1 MFGWARLLFFTVFAG
16 GTLYVLHAF
25 IYRRLVA
32 DFTENRWI
40 RRAAIALFASIS
52 VAALAGRFLS
62 IWFTSITSRHATV
75 ALFMWSGLALYV
87 AFALAAVEPVR
98 RWWLKRQAARAAPA
112 PSPEAPA
119 SPSPAPA
126 QLSRR
131 DAVTSLLSGGALAAG
146 GGVAALGTYRAFDK
160 PEVTEIPIRL
170 PKLPR
175 ALDGFTFVHLSDIH
189 VGSLIQEQFLRVL
202 VEVARAQKPDAVA
215 ITGDLVDGSVS
226 VLGKYVRELNGLE
239 ARHGTWFVTGN
250 HDYYSGAD
258 AWCRALEGFGWNV
271 LRNRRVS
278 LGGAGAS
285 FDLLGIDDPF
295 GFRGSD
301 NDPGLQ
307 AATAGRDPE
316 RASVLL
322 AHRPELPDRT
332 AAAGIDLQLSGHT
345 HGGQLFPVTTL
356 ASLAW
361 RGRARGHS
369 TVGNTQFY
377 VSRGCGFVGPPLRV
391 DSPPEVVKLVL
402 VAG

>member
-98 RWWLKRQAARAAPA
+98 RWWLKRQAARAVPA

>member
-1 MFGWARLLFFTVFAG
+1 MIGWARLLFFTLFAG
-16 GTLYVLHAF
+16 GTLYALHAF

-40 RRAAIALFASIS
+40 RRAAIALFATIS
-52 VAALAGRFLS
+52 VAALAGRFLA
-62 IWFTSITSRHATV
+62 IWFSTLTSRHATV

-87 AFALAAVEPVR
+87 ATALAVVEPVR
-98 RWWLKRQAARAAPA
+98 RWWLKKKAPPPPPA
-112 PSPEAPA
+112 EAPA
-119 SPSPAPA
+119 VEAAPVV
-126 QLSRR
+126 SRR
-131 DAVTSLLSGGALAAG
+131 DAVTTFLSGGALLAG
-146 GGVAALGTYRAFDK
+146 SGVAAFGTWRAFDK
-160 PEVTEIPIRL
+160 PDVTEIPIRL

-202 VEVARAQKPDAVA
+202 VEVAKAQKPDAVA

-226 VLGKYVRELNGLE
+226 SLGRYVRELNGLQ

-271 LRNRRVS
+271 LRNRRVQVGDA
-278 LGGAGAS
+278 GGS

-295 GFRGSD
+295 GFRGGE
-301 NDPGLQ
+301 NDAGLQ
-307 AATAGRDPE
+307 AATAGRDPD
-316 RASVLL
+316 RASILL
-322 AHRPELPDRT
+322 AHRPELPERT

-369 TVGNTQFY
+369 TVGQTQFY